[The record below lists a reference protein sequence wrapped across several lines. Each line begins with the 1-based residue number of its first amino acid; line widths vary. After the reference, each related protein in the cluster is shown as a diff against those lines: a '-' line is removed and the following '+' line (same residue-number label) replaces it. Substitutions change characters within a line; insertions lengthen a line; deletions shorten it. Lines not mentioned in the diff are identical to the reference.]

1 MSGFLSSQ
9 RNYFND
15 LSLYGKFF
23 NVVTYHGDN
32 LTFVKSTDSLLINCS
47 YMNVRD
53 LTNCI
58 PIFPGEN
65 GYLILKCHDASFY
78 SYLSITTTL
87 VDEFRSYESTFD
99 FHPSLESGVHNE
111 LLTLLKRNTTS
122 PYLESNLYQITLLR
136 HSVLCRDL
144 FNRFYDG
151 CSRLPSQSQIHIEV
165 RLEVIYQ
172 IVLG

>member
-65 GYLILKCHDASFY
+65 GYLILKCHDAS
-78 SYLSITTTL
+78 
-87 VDEFRSYESTFD
+87 FD